1 MKTKFF
7 SMFAVAAMLLTTS
20 CSNDETNELIS
31 GEPVTTS
38 FKVQLPNSIGTRP
51 NKGAK
56 KAFADGKTATVLKYM
71 VFDENN
77 NRVTTIPTGE
87 QAIINKSA
95 DVQLSLFTG
104 KKYKIVFW
112 AANAEAPYTIDETG
126 KVTVNYEGMKTN
138 DESLDAF
145 CRCYEY
151 TAGAEVENPVK
162 LYRPFAQ
169 LNVGTKDMDKAVELG
184 FKKDNAKT
192 KVVVSGIAN
201 ALNLLTGE
209 VSGEAEVTCDL
220 NAIPTGETF
229 PKEGYEYLS
238 MDYLLVGKETKSVVD
253 VKWQITDGTTTVDRA
268 FTNVPLQGNYR
279 TNIYGNLLTA
289 TADMNVEIDP
299 AFSDADYNDL
309 IEDAL
314 IVANNAEL
322 ATKLATDGAVVKLA
336 PNTTYKL
343 PANVGDNIHIFGNEG
358 AKIEVPAAVAWN
370 DKTAT
375 FHNVKFVYG
384 QSDYVGIQHAT
395 TINYENCEIVGK
407 MFSYAAN
414 SEFVSCVFTQ
424 DEVNYNIWTYGSKII
439 KFTNC
444 TFNCKG
450 KAALLYNEGSE
461 TEQIGQTATFDH
473 CTFNASAP
481 VEGKAA
487 IEIDSSMKLGV
498 LYDVY
503 INNCVATGFGLGSV
517 SGNSLWNQ
525 KKGNWTNLWVDGV
538 QKLAR

>member
-1 MKTKFF
+1 MKTKLF
-7 SMFAVAAMLLTTS
+7 SMFAVVAMLLTTS

-38 FKVQLPNSIGTRP
+38 FKVQLPNTIGSRSQS
-51 NKGAK
+51 GAK

-71 VFDENN
+71 VFDENGV
-77 NRVTTIPTGE
+77 RVTAIPTGE
-87 QAIINKSA
+87 KAIINLTT
-95 DVQLSLFTG
+95 DVQLTLITG

-112 AANAEAPYTIDETG
+112 AANANAPYTLNETG
-126 KVTVNYEGMKTN
+126 KVTVNYEGMKAN

-145 CRCYEY
+145 CRCYEF
-151 TAGAEVENPVK
+151 TAGTEVENPVK

-192 KVVVSGIAN
+192 KVQVSGIAN

-220 NAIPTGETF
+220 AAIPSGETF
-229 PKEGYEYLS
+229 PKAGYDYLS
-238 MDYLLVGKETKSVVD
+238 MDYLLVGKEAKSVVD
-253 VKWQITDGTTTVDRA
+253 VKWTVTDGTFNSERT

-279 TNIYGNLLTA
+279 TNIFGNLLTSP
-289 TADMNVEIDP
+289 TDFNVEIDP
-299 AFSDADYNDL
+299 AFNEPDYD
-309 IEDAL
+309 
-314 IVANNAEL
+314 VPVP
-322 ATKLATDGAVVKLA
+322 ATEVKDQNQLSEAVKENGAVVKLA

-343 PANVGDNIHIFGNEG
+343 PATVGDNIHIFGNEG
-358 AKIEVPAAVAWN
+358 AKIEVPAAVTWSN
-370 DKTAT
+370 KTAT

-384 QSDYVGIQHAT
+384 QSDNVGIQHANT
-395 TINYENCEIVGK
+395 VNYENCEIEGK

-424 DEVNYNIWTYGSKII
+424 NAVDYNIWTYGSQNI

-450 KAALLYNEGSE
+450 KAALLYNEGAVVA
-461 TEQIGQTATFDH
+461 QTATFEN
-473 CTFNASAP
+473 CTFNASAS
-481 VEGKAA
+481 VAGKAA
-487 IEIDSSMKLGV
+487 IEIDSSLGV

-503 INNCVATGFGLGSV
+503 IKNCVETGFAPGSV

-525 KKGNWTNLWVDGV
+525 KKGNKTNLWVDGV
-538 QKLAR
+538 QELTRE

>member
-1 MKTKFF
+1 MKTKLF
-7 SMFAVAAMLLTTS
+7 SMFAVVAMLLTTS

-77 NRVTTIPTGE
+77 NRIATIPTGE
-87 QAIINKSA
+87 KAINLST
-95 DVQLSLFTG
+95 DVQLSLITG

-112 AANAEAPYTIDETG
+112 AANAKAPYTIDETG
-126 KVTVNYEGMKTN
+126 KVTVNYKGMKTN

-169 LNVGTKDMDKAVELG
+169 LNVGTKDMDKAVKAG
-184 FKKDNAKT
+184 FNKDAAKT
-192 KVVVSGIAN
+192 KVQVSGIAN
-201 ALNLLTGE
+201 TLNLLTGE
-209 VSGEAEVTCDL
+209 VDGEVDVTCDL

-238 MDYLLVGKETKSVVD
+238 MDYLLVGKETKTVVN
-253 VKWQITDGTTTVDRA
+253 VEWQITDGVTTVDRS

-279 TNIYGNLLTA
+279 TNIFGNLLTA
-289 TADMNVEIDP
+289 TTDMNVEIDP
-299 AFSDADYNDL
+299 AFSDV
-309 IEDAL
+309 
-314 IVANNAEL
+314 IVANNDEL
-322 ATKLATDGAVVKLA
+322 ATELATDGAVVKLA
-336 PNTTYKL
+336 PNTTYRL
-343 PANVGDNIHIFGNEG
+343 PSTVGDDIEIIGNEG
-358 AKIEVPAAVAWN
+358 AKIEVPAAVQWHG
-370 DKTAT
+370 KTAT

-384 QSDYVGIQHAT
+384 QDNYKGIQHAK
-395 TINYENCEIVGK
+395 TIKYENCEIAGQ
-407 MFSYAAN
+407 MFSYAEN
-414 SEFVSCVFTQ
+414 SEFVGCVFTQ
-424 DEVNYNIWTYGSKII
+424 DEVNYNIWTYGSKNI

-450 KAALLYNEGSE
+450 KAALLYSE
-461 TEQIGQTATFDH
+461 SATLAQTATFDN
-473 CTFNASAP
+473 CKFNASAKA
-481 VEGKAA
+481 EGKAA
-487 IEIDSSMKLGV
+487 IEIDSSLGTN
-498 LYDVY
+498 YDVY
-503 INNCVATGFGLGSV
+503 INNCVATGFDLGSV

-525 KKGNWTNLWVDGV
+525 KKGNKTNLWVDGV
-538 QKLAR
+538 QELTRE

>member
-77 NRVTTIPTGE
+77 NRVKEIPTGE
-87 QAIINKSA
+87 QAIINKST

-112 AANAEAPYTIDETG
+112 AANAAAPYSIDETG
-126 KVTVNYEGMKTN
+126 KVTVNYAGMKTN

-314 IVANNAEL
+314 IVANNDEL

-343 PANVGDNIHIFGNEG
+343 PATVGDNIHIFGNEG
-358 AKIEVPAAVAWN
+358 AKFEVPAAVAWSN
-370 DKTAT
+370 KTAT
-375 FHNVKFVYG
+375 FHNVKLVYR
-384 QSDYVGIQHAT
+384 QDNYVGIQHAK
-395 TINYENCEIVGK
+395 TIKYENCEIAGQ
-407 MFSYAAN
+407 MFSYAEN

-424 DEVNYNIWTYGSKII
+424 DEVNYNIWTYGSKNI

-450 KAALLYNEGSE
+450 KAALLYSE
-461 TEQIGQTATFDH
+461 SATLAQTATFDH

-481 VEGKAA
+481 AEDKAA
-487 IEIDSSMKLGV
+487 IEIDSSLGTN
-498 LYDVY
+498 YDVY
-503 INNCVATGFGLGSV
+503 IKNCVATGFDLGSV

-525 KKGNWTNLWVDGV
+525 KKGNLTNLWVDGV
-538 QKLAR
+538 QKLKRE

>member
-56 KAFADGKTATVLKYM
+56 KAFADGKTATKLKYM

-87 QAIINKSA
+87 QPINLST
-95 DVQLSLFTG
+95 DVQLSLITG

-112 AANAEAPYTIDETG
+112 AANAAAPYTIDETG

-169 LNVGTKDMDKAVELG
+169 LNVGTKDMDKAVKAG
-184 FKKDNAKT
+184 FKKADAKT
-192 KVVVSGIAN
+192 KVVVRGIAN
-201 ALNLLTGE
+201 TLNLITGQ
-209 VSGEAEVTCDL
+209 VSGEAEVTCNL

-253 VKWQITDGTTTVDRA
+253 VKWTVTDGTFNSERT

-279 TNIYGNLLTA
+279 TNIFGNLLTSP
-289 TADMNVEIDP
+289 TDFNVEIDP
-299 AFSDADYNDL
+299 AFNEPDYD
-309 IEDAL
+309 
-314 IVANNAEL
+314 VPVP
-322 ATKLATDGAVVKLA
+322 ATEVKDQNQLSEAVKENGAMVKLA

-343 PANVGDNIHIFGNEG
+343 PATVGDNIHIFGNEG
-358 AKIEVPAAVAWN
+358 AKIEVPAAVQWHG
-370 DKTAT
+370 KTAT
-375 FHNVKFVYG
+375 FHNVKLVYG
-384 QSDYVGIQHAT
+384 QSDNVGIQHANT
-395 TINYENCEIVGK
+395 VNYENCEIEGK

-424 DEVNYNIWTYGSKII
+424 NAVDYNIWTYGSQNI

-450 KAALLYNEGSE
+450 KAALLYNEGAVVA
-461 TEQIGQTATFDH
+461 QTATFEN
-473 CTFNASAP
+473 CTFNASAS
-481 VEGKAA
+481 VAGKAA
-487 IEIDSSMKLGV
+487 IEIDSSLGV

-503 INNCVATGFGLGSV
+503 IKNCVETGFAPGSV

-525 KKGNWTNLWVDGV
+525 KKGNKTNLWVDGV
-538 QKLAR
+538 QELTRE

>member
-56 KAFADGKTATVLKYM
+56 KAFADGMTATKLKYM
-71 VFDENN
+71 VFDENGV
-77 NRVTTIPTGE
+77 RVTAIPTGE
-87 QAIINKSA
+87 TAINLTT
-95 DVQLSLFTG
+95 DVQLTLITG

-112 AANAEAPYTIDETG
+112 AANANAPYTLDETG
-126 KVTVNYEGMKTN
+126 KVTVNYEGMKAN

-151 TAGAEVENPVK
+151 TAGTEVENPVK

-169 LNVGTKDMDKAVELG
+169 LNVGTADMAKAEQNG
-184 FKKDNAKT
+184 FAKAAAQT
-192 KVVVSGIAN
+192 KVQVRGIAN
-201 ALNLLTGE
+201 ELNVLTGA
-209 VSGEAEVTCDL
+209 VSGTADVTCDL
-220 NAIPTGETF
+220 AAIPSGESF
-229 PKEGYEYLS
+229 PKAGYDYLS
-238 MDYLLVGKETKSVVD
+238 MDYLLVGKENKTVVD
-253 VKWQITDGTTTVDRA
+253 VKWTVTDGTFNSERT

-279 TNIYGNLLTA
+279 TNIFGNLLTSP
-289 TADMNVEIDP
+289 TDFNVEIDP
-299 AFSDADYNDL
+299 AFNEPDYD
-309 IEDAL
+309 
-314 IVANNAEL
+314 VPVP
-322 ATKLATDGAVVKLA
+322 ATEVKDQNQLSEAVKENGAVVKLA

-343 PANVGDNIHIFGNEG
+343 PANVGDNIHIIGNEG
-358 AKIEVPAAVAWN
+358 AKIEVPAAVAWH

-424 DEVNYNIWTYGSKII
+424 DAVDYNIWTYGSKII

>member
-1 MKTKFF
+1 MKTKLF

-77 NRVTTIPTGE
+77 KRVTTIPTGE
-87 QAIINKSA
+87 QAINLSTN
-95 DVQLSLFTG
+95 VQLSLITG

-112 AANAEAPYTIDETG
+112 AANAAAPYTIDETG

-169 LNVGTKDMDKAVELG
+169 LNVGTKDMDKAVKAG
-184 FKKDNAKT
+184 FKKADAKT
-192 KVVVSGIAN
+192 KVQVSGIAN
-201 ALNLLTGE
+201 TLNLITGQ

-253 VKWQITDGTTTVDRA
+253 VKWTVTDGTFNSERT

-279 TNIYGNLLTA
+279 TNIFGNLLTSP
-289 TADMNVEIDP
+289 TDFNVEIDP
-299 AFSDADYNDL
+299 AFNEPDYD
-309 IEDAL
+309 
-314 IVANNAEL
+314 VPVP
-322 ATKLATDGAVVKLA
+322 ATEVKDQNQLSEAVKENGAVVKLA

-358 AKIEVPAAVAWN
+358 AKIEVPTAVAWHG
-370 DKTAT
+370 KTAT
-375 FHNVKFVYG
+375 FHNVKLVYG
-384 QSDYVGIQHAT
+384 QENYVGIQHAN
-395 TINYENCEIVGK
+395 TIKYENCEIAGQ
-407 MFSYAAN
+407 MFSYAEN

-424 DEVNYNIWTYGSKII
+424 DEVNYNIWTYGSKNI

-450 KAALLYNEGSE
+450 KAALLYSE
-461 TEQIGQTATFDH
+461 SATLAQTATFDN
-473 CTFNASAP
+473 CKFNASAP
-481 VEGKAA
+481 ATGKAA
-487 IEIDSSMKLGV
+487 IEIDSSLGTN
-498 LYDVY
+498 YDVY
-503 INNCVATGFGLGSV
+503 IKNCVATGFDLGSV

-525 KKGNWTNLWVDGV
+525 KKGNLTNLWVDGV
-538 QKLAR
+538 QKLTRE

>member
-7 SMFAVAAMLLTTS
+7 SMLAVAAMLLTTS

-51 NKGAK
+51 NKGAR
-56 KAFADGKTATVLKYM
+56 KAFADGMTATVLKYM

-77 NRVTTIPTGE
+77 NRVTTIPTG
-87 QAIINKSA
+87 QQTINKST
-95 DVQLSLFTG
+95 DVQLTLITG

-112 AANAEAPYTIDETG
+112 AANAAAPYTIDETG

-184 FKKDNAKT
+184 FKKADAKT

-253 VKWQITDGTTTVDRA
+253 VKWTVTDGTFNSERT

-279 TNIYGNLLTA
+279 TNIFGNLLTSP
-289 TADMNVEIDP
+289 TDFNVEIDP
-299 AFSDADYNDL
+299 AFNEPDYD
-309 IEDAL
+309 
-314 IVANNAEL
+314 VPVP
-322 ATKLATDGAVVKLA
+322 ATEVKDQNQLSEAVKENGAVVKLA

-358 AKIEVPAAVAWN
+358 AKIEVPAAVAWSN
-370 DKTAT
+370 KTAT

-384 QSDYVGIQHAT
+384 QEKYVGIQHAK
-395 TINYENCEIVGK
+395 TIKYENCEIAGL
-407 MFSYAAN
+407 MFSYAEN

-424 DEVNYNIWTYGSKII
+424 DAVEYNIWTYGSKKI

-450 KAALLYNEGSE
+450 KAALLYSE
-461 TEQIGQTATFDH
+461 SATLAQTATFDN
-473 CTFNASAP
+473 CKFNASAKA
-481 VEGKAA
+481 EGKAA
-487 IEIDSSMKLGV
+487 IEIDSSLGTT
-498 LYDVY
+498 YDVY
-503 INNCVATGFGLGSV
+503 IKKCVETGFDLGKV

-525 KKGNWTNLWVDGV
+525 KFGNKTNLWVDGV
-538 QKLAR
+538 QKLTRE

>member
-56 KAFADGKTATVLKYM
+56 KAFADGKTATKLKYM

-87 QAIINKSA
+87 TAINLTT
-95 DVQLSLFTG
+95 DVQLTLITG

-112 AANAEAPYTIDETG
+112 AANANAPYTLDETG
-126 KVTVNYEGMKTN
+126 KVTVNYEGMKAN

-169 LNVGTKDMDKAVELG
+169 LNVGTKDMGKAVELG
-184 FKKDNAKT
+184 FKKADAKT
-192 KVVVSGIAN
+192 KVQVSGIAN
-201 ALNLLTGE
+201 TLNLITGQ

-253 VKWQITDGTTTVDRA
+253 VKWTVTDGTFNSERT

-279 TNIYGNLLTA
+279 TNIFGNLLTSP
-289 TADMNVEIDP
+289 TDFNVEIDP
-299 AFSDADYNDL
+299 AFNEPDYD
-309 IEDAL
+309 
-314 IVANNAEL
+314 VP
-322 ATKLATDGAVVKLA
+322 ATEVKDQNQLSEAVKENGAVVKLA

-343 PANVGDNIHIFGNEG
+343 PATVGDNIHIFGNEG
-358 AKIEVPAAVAWN
+358 AKIEVPAAVQWHG
-370 DKTAT
+370 KTAT
-375 FHNVKFVYG
+375 FHNVKLVYG
-384 QSDYVGIQHAT
+384 QSDYVGIQHAN
-395 TINYENCEIVGK
+395 TIKYENCEIAGQ
-407 MFSYAAN
+407 MFSYAEN

-424 DEVNYNIWTYGSKII
+424 DEVNYNIWTYGSKNI

-450 KAALLYNEGSE
+450 KAALLYNEGSA
-461 TEQIGQTATFDH
+461 IGQTATFNN

-481 VEGKAA
+481 AKDKAA
-487 IEIDSSMKLGV
+487 IEIDSRFTS
-498 LYDVY
+498 YDVN
-503 INNCVATGFGLGSV
+503 INNCVETGFAPGSV

-525 KKGNWTNLWVDGV
+525 KYGNKTNLWVDGV
-538 QKLAR
+538 QELTRE

>member
-1 MKTKFF
+1 MKTKLF

-87 QAIINKSA
+87 QPINLST
-95 DVQLSLFTG
+95 DVQLSLITG

-112 AANAEAPYTIDETG
+112 AANAAAPYTIDETG

-169 LNVGTKDMDKAVELG
+169 LNVGTKDMDKAVKAG
-184 FKKDNAKT
+184 FKKADAKT
-192 KVVVSGIAN
+192 KVQVSGIAN
-201 ALNLLTGE
+201 TLNLITGQ

-253 VKWQITDGTTTVDRA
+253 VKWTVTDGTFNSERT

-279 TNIYGNLLTA
+279 TNIFGNLLTSP
-289 TADMNVEIDP
+289 TDFNVEIDP
-299 AFSDADYNDL
+299 AFNEPDYD
-309 IEDAL
+309 
-314 IVANNAEL
+314 VPVP
-322 ATKLATDGAVVKLA
+322 ATEVKDQNQLSEAVKENGAVVKLA

-343 PANVGDNIHIFGNEG
+343 PATVGNNIHIFGNEG
-358 AKIEVPAAVAWN
+358 AKIEVPDAVAWHG
-370 DKTAT
+370 KTAT

-384 QSDYVGIQHAT
+384 QDIYKGIQHAK
-395 TINYENCEIVGK
+395 TIKYENCEIAGQ
-407 MFSYAAN
+407 MFSYAEN

-424 DEVNYNIWTYGSKII
+424 DEVNYNIWTYGSKNI

-450 KAALLYNEGSE
+450 KAALLYSE
-461 TEQIGQTATFDH
+461 SATLAQTATFDN

-481 VEGKAA
+481 AKDKAA
-487 IEIDSSMKLGV
+487 IEIDSSLGTN
-498 LYDVY
+498 YDVY
-503 INNCVATGFGLGSV
+503 INNCVATGFDLGNV

-525 KKGNWTNLWVDGV
+525 KKGNLTNLWVDGV
-538 QKLAR
+538 QKLTRE

>member
-1 MKTKFF
+1 MKTKLF
-7 SMFAVAAMLLTTS
+7 SMFAVVAMLLTTS

-56 KAFADGKTATVLKYM
+56 KAFADGKTATMLKYM
-71 VFDENN
+71 VFDENGV
-77 NRVTTIPTGE
+77 RVTAIPTGE
-87 QAIINKSA
+87 KAIINLTT
-95 DVQLSLFTG
+95 DVQLTLITG

-112 AANAEAPYTIDETG
+112 AANANAPYTLNETG
-126 KVTVNYEGMKTN
+126 KVTVNYEGMKAN

-145 CRCYEY
+145 CRCYEF
-151 TAGAEVENPVK
+151 TAGTEVENPVK

-192 KVVVSGIAN
+192 KVQVSGIAN

-220 NAIPTGETF
+220 AAIPSGETF
-229 PKEGYEYLS
+229 PKAGYDYLS
-238 MDYLLVGKETKSVVD
+238 MDYLLVGKEAKSVVD
-253 VKWQITDGTTTVDRA
+253 VKWTVTDGTFNSERT

-279 TNIYGNLLTA
+279 TNIFGNLLTSP
-289 TADMNVEIDP
+289 TDFNVEIDP
-299 AFSDADYNDL
+299 AFNEPDYD
-309 IEDAL
+309 
-314 IVANNAEL
+314 VPVP
-322 ATKLATDGAVVKLA
+322 ATEVKDQNQLSEAVKENGAVVKLA

-384 QSDYVGIQHAT
+384 QSDYVGIQHAN
-395 TINYENCEIVGK
+395 TIKYENCEIVGK

-424 DEVNYNIWTYGSKII
+424 DAVDYNIWTYGSKII

>member
-1 MKTKFF
+1 MKTKLF
-7 SMFAVAAMLLTTS
+7 SMFAVVAMLLTTS
-20 CSNDETNELIS
+20 CSNDETNELVS

-87 QAIINKSA
+87 KAINLST
-95 DVQLSLFTG
+95 DVQLSLFAG

-112 AANAEAPYTIDETG
+112 AANAAAPYTIDETG

-184 FKKDNAKT
+184 FKKDDAKT
-192 KVVVSGIAN
+192 KVQVSGIAN
-201 ALNLLTGE
+201 TLNLLTGE
-209 VSGEAEVTCDL
+209 VSGETDVTCDL

-229 PKEGYEYLS
+229 PKEGYDYLS
-238 MDYLLVGKETKSVVD
+238 MDYLLVGKETKTVVD
-253 VKWQITDGTTTVDRA
+253 VKWQITDGVTTVDRT
-268 FTNVPLQGNYR
+268 FTNVPLRGNYR
-279 TNIYGNLLTA
+279 TNIYGNLITA
-289 TADMNVEIDP
+289 TTDMNVEIDP
-299 AFSDADYNDL
+299 AFTDADYRDP
-309 IEDAL
+309 IEDEL
-314 IVANNAEL
+314 IVANNDEL

-343 PANVGDNIHIFGNEG
+343 PATVGDNIDIIGNKG
-358 AKIEVPAAVAWN
+358 AKIEVPAAVAWHN
-370 DKTAT
+370 KTAT
-375 FHNVKFVYG
+375 FHNVELVYG
-384 QSDYVGIQHAT
+384 QNDYVGIQHAK
-395 TINYENCEIVGK
+395 TIKYENCEIVGK
-407 MFSYAAN
+407 MFCYAEN
-414 SEFVSCVFTQ
+414 SEFVSCTFTQ
-424 DEVNYNIWTYGSKII
+424 TAVDYNIWTYGSKIV

-444 TFNCKG
+444 IFNCKG
-450 KAALLYNEGSE
+450 KCTLLYNEGSN
-461 TEQIGQTATFDH
+461 IGQTATFDH
-473 CTFNASAP
+473 CTFNASQKA
-481 VEGKAA
+481 EGKAA
-487 IEIDSSMKLGV
+487 IEIDSSKGTT
-498 LYDVY
+498 YDVY
-503 INNCVATGFGLGSV
+503 IKKCVETGFDLGKV

-525 KKGNWTNLWVDGV
+525 KMGNKTNLWVDGV
-538 QKLAR
+538 QKLTRE

>member
-56 KAFADGKTATVLKYM
+56 KAFADGKTATKLKYM

-87 QAIINKSA
+87 KAITLST
-95 DVQLSLFTG
+95 DVQLSLITG

-112 AANAEAPYTIDETG
+112 AANAAAPYTIDETG
-126 KVTVNYEGMKTN
+126 KVTVNYKGMKTN

-184 FKKDNAKT
+184 FNKDNAKT

-229 PKEGYEYLS
+229 PKEGYDYLS
-238 MDYLLVGKETKSVVD
+238 MDYLLVGKETKTVVD
-253 VKWQITDGTTTVDRA
+253 VKWTVTDGTFNSERT

-279 TNIYGNLLTA
+279 TNIFGNLLTSP
-289 TADMNVEIDP
+289 TDFNVEIDP
-299 AFSDADYNDL
+299 AFNEPDYD
-309 IEDAL
+309 
-314 IVANNAEL
+314 VP
-322 ATKLATDGAVVKLA
+322 ATEVKDQNQLSEAVKENGAVVKLA

-358 AKIEVPAAVAWN
+358 AKIEVPAAVQWHG
-370 DKTAT
+370 KTAT
-375 FHNVKFVYG
+375 FHNVKLVYG
-384 QSDYVGIQHAT
+384 QSDNVGIQHANT
-395 TINYENCEIVGK
+395 VNYENCEIEGK

-424 DEVNYNIWTYGSKII
+424 NAVDYNIWTYGSKNI

-450 KAALLYNEGSE
+450 KAALLYNEGAVVA
-461 TEQIGQTATFDH
+461 QTATFEN
-473 CTFNASAP
+473 CTFNASAS
-481 VEGKAA
+481 VAGKAA
-487 IEIDSSMKLGV
+487 IEIDSSLGV

-503 INNCVATGFGLGSV
+503 IKNCVETGFAPGSV

-525 KKGNWTNLWVDGV
+525 KKGNKTNLWVDGV
-538 QKLAR
+538 QELTRE

>member
-1 MKTKFF
+1 MKTKLF

-77 NRVTTIPTGE
+77 NLVIPAAEKTINLST
-87 QAIINKSA
+87 
-95 DVQLSLFTG
+95 DVQLSLITG

-112 AANAEAPYTIDETG
+112 AANAAAPYSIDETG
-126 KVTVNYEGMKTN
+126 KVTVNYAGMKTN

-169 LNVGTKDMDKAVELG
+169 LNVGTKDMDKAVKAG
-184 FKKDNAKT
+184 FKKADAKT
-192 KVVVSGIAN
+192 KVQVSGIAN
-201 ALNLLTGE
+201 TLNLLTGE

-238 MDYLLVGKETKSVVD
+238 MDYLLVGKETKTVVD
-253 VKWQITDGTTTVDRA
+253 VNWQITDGATTVDRT

-279 TNIYGNLLTA
+279 TNIYGNLLTS
-289 TADMNVEIDP
+289 TTDMNVEIDP
-299 AFSDADYNDL
+299 AFS
-309 IEDAL
+309 EV
-314 IVANNAEL
+314 IVANNDEL

-336 PNTTYKL
+336 PNTTYSL
-343 PANVGDNIHIFGNEG
+343 PATVGDEIEIIGNEG
-358 AKIEVPAAVAWN
+358 AKIEVPAAVAWHGT
-370 DKTAT
+370 TAT

-384 QSDYVGIQHAT
+384 QSNYVGIQHAN
-395 TINYENCEIVGK
+395 TIKYENCEIAGL
-407 MFSYAAN
+407 MFSYAEN

-424 DEVNYNIWTYGSKII
+424 DAVQYNIWTYGSKKI

-450 KAALLYNEGSE
+450 KAALLYSE
-461 TEQIGQTATFDH
+461 SATLAQTATFDN
-473 CTFNASAP
+473 CKFNASAP
-481 VEGKAA
+481 AKDKAA
-487 IEIDSSMKLGV
+487 IEIDSSLGTN
-498 LYDVY
+498 YDVY
-503 INNCVATGFGLGSV
+503 INNCVATGFAPGSV

-525 KKGNWTNLWVDGV
+525 KFGNKTNLWVDGV
-538 QKLAR
+538 QKLFKN

>member
-87 QAIINKSA
+87 KRINLSTN
-95 DVQLSLFTG
+95 VQLSLITG

-112 AANAEAPYTIDETG
+112 AANANAPYTLNETG
-126 KVTVNYEGMKTN
+126 KVTVNYEGMKAN

-169 LNVGTKDMDKAVELG
+169 LNVGTKDMDKAVKAG
-184 FKKDNAKT
+184 FKKADAKT
-192 KVVVSGIAN
+192 KVQVSGIAN

-209 VSGEAEVTCDL
+209 VSGEAEVTCNL

-238 MDYLLVGKETKSVVD
+238 MDYLLVGKETKTVVD
-253 VKWQITDGTTTVDRA
+253 VKWQITDGVTTVDRT
-268 FTNVPLQGNYR
+268 FTNVPLRGNYR

-289 TADMNVEIDP
+289 TTDMNVEIDP
-299 AFSDADYNDL
+299 AFSDADYRDP
-309 IEDAL
+309 IEDEL
-314 IVANNAEL
+314 IVANNDEL

-336 PNTTYKL
+336 PNTTYRL
-343 PANVGDNIHIFGNEG
+343 PSTVGDNIDIIGNKG
-358 AKIEVPAAVAWN
+358 AKIEVPAAVQWHG
-370 DKTAT
+370 KTAT
-375 FHNVKFVYG
+375 FHNVKLVYG
-384 QSDYVGIQHAT
+384 QSDNVGIQHANT
-395 TINYENCEIVGK
+395 VNYENCEIEGK

-424 DEVNYNIWTYGSKII
+424 NAVDYNIWTYGSQNI

-450 KAALLYNEGSE
+450 KAALLYNEGAVVA
-461 TEQIGQTATFDH
+461 QTATFEN
-473 CTFNASAP
+473 CTFNASAS
-481 VEGKAA
+481 VAGKAA
-487 IEIDSSMKLGV
+487 IEIDSSLGV

-503 INNCVATGFGLGSV
+503 IKNCVATGFDLGDV

-525 KKGNWTNLWVDGV
+525 KKGNLTNLWVDGV
-538 QKLAR
+538 QKLKR

>member
-1 MKTKFF
+1 MKTKLF
-7 SMFAVAAMLLTTS
+7 SMFAVVAMLLTTS

-56 KAFADGKTATVLKYM
+56 KAFADGMTATVLKYM

-77 NRVTTIPTGE
+77 NRIATIPTGE
-87 QAIINKSA
+87 KAINLST
-95 DVQLSLFTG
+95 DVQLSLITG

-112 AANAEAPYTIDETG
+112 AANANAPYTLDETG
-126 KVTVNYEGMKTN
+126 KVTVNYEGMKAN

-169 LNVGTKDMDKAVELG
+169 LNVGTKDMDKAVKAG
-184 FKKDNAKT
+184 FNKDAAKT
-192 KVVVSGIAN
+192 KVQVSGIAN
-201 ALNLLTGE
+201 TLNLLTGE
-209 VSGEAEVTCDL
+209 VDGEVDVTCDL

-238 MDYLLVGKETKSVVD
+238 MDYLLVGKENKTVVD
-253 VKWQITDGTTTVDRA
+253 VKWTVTDGTFNSERT

-279 TNIYGNLLTA
+279 TNIFGNLLTSP
-289 TADMNVEIDP
+289 TDFNVEIDP
-299 AFSDADYNDL
+299 AFNEPDYD
-309 IEDAL
+309 
-314 IVANNAEL
+314 VPVP
-322 ATKLATDGAVVKLA
+322 ATEVKDQNQLSEAVKENGAVVKLA
-336 PNTTYKL
+336 PNTTYRL
-343 PANVGDNIHIFGNEG
+343 PATVGDNIHIFGNEG
-358 AKIEVPAAVAWN
+358 AKIEVPAAVQWHG
-370 DKTAT
+370 KTAT
-375 FHNVKFVYG
+375 FHNVKLVYG
-384 QSDYVGIQHAT
+384 QGNYVGIQHAK
-395 TINYENCEIVGK
+395 TIKYENCEIAGL
-407 MFSYAAN
+407 MFSYAEN

-424 DEVNYNIWTYGSKII
+424 DEVNYNIWTYGSKNI

-450 KAALLYNEGSE
+450 KAALLYSE
-461 TEQIGQTATFDH
+461 SATLAQTATFDN
-473 CTFNASAP
+473 CKFNASAP
-481 VEGKAA
+481 ATGKAA
-487 IEIDSSMKLGV
+487 IEIDSSLGTN
-498 LYDVY
+498 YDVY
-503 INNCVATGFGLGSV
+503 INNCVATGFDLGSV

-525 KKGNWTNLWVDGV
+525 KKGNLTNLWVDGV
-538 QKLAR
+538 QKLTRE

>member
-1 MKTKFF
+1 MKTKLF

-71 VFDENN
+71 VFDENGV
-77 NRVTTIPTGE
+77 RVTAIPTGE
-87 QAIINKSA
+87 KKINLTT
-95 DVQLSLFTG
+95 DVQLTLITG

-112 AANAEAPYTIDETG
+112 AANANAPYTLDETG
-126 KVTVNYEGMKTN
+126 KVTVNYQGMKAN

-151 TAGAEVENPVK
+151 TAGTEVENPVK

-169 LNVGTKDMDKAVELG
+169 LNVGTADMAKAVQNG
-184 FKKDNAKT
+184 FAKAAAQT
-192 KVVVSGIAN
+192 KVQVSGIAN
-201 ALNLLTGE
+201 ELNVLTGA
-209 VSGEAEVTCDL
+209 VSGNVDVTCDL
-220 NAIPTGETF
+220 AAIPSGETF
-229 PKEGYEYLS
+229 PKAGYDYLS
-238 MDYLLVGKETKSVVD
+238 MDYLLVGKENKTVVD
-253 VKWQITDGTTTVDRA
+253 VKWTVTDGTFNSERT

-279 TNIYGNLLTA
+279 TNIFGNLLTSP
-289 TADMNVEIDP
+289 TDFNVEIDP
-299 AFSDADYNDL
+299 AFNEPDYD
-309 IEDAL
+309 
-314 IVANNAEL
+314 VPVP
-322 ATKLATDGAVVKLA
+322 ATEVKDQNQLSEAVKENGAVVKLA

-343 PANVGDNIHIFGNEG
+343 PATVGDNIHIFGNEG
-358 AKIEVPAAVAWN
+358 AKIEVPAAVQWHG
-370 DKTAT
+370 KTAT
-375 FHNVKFVYG
+375 FHNVKLVYG
-384 QSDYVGIQHAT
+384 QSDNVGIQHANT
-395 TINYENCEIVGK
+395 VNYENCEIEGK

-424 DEVNYNIWTYGSKII
+424 NAVDYNIWTYGSQNI

-450 KAALLYNEGSE
+450 KAALLYNEGAVVA
-461 TEQIGQTATFDH
+461 QTATFEN
-473 CTFNASAP
+473 CTFNASAS
-481 VEGKAA
+481 VAGKAA
-487 IEIDSSMKLGV
+487 IEIDSSLGV

-503 INNCVATGFGLGSV
+503 IKNCVETGFAPGSV

-525 KKGNWTNLWVDGV
+525 KKGNKTNLWVDGV
-538 QKLAR
+538 QELTRE

>member
-56 KAFADGKTATVLKYM
+56 KAFADGKTATKLKYM

-77 NRVTTIPTGE
+77 NLVIPAAEKTINLST
-87 QAIINKSA
+87 
-95 DVQLSLFTG
+95 DVQLSLITG

-112 AANAEAPYTIDETG
+112 AANAAAPYTIDETG
-126 KVTVNYEGMKTN
+126 KVTVNYADMKTN

-169 LNVGTKDMDKAVELG
+169 LNVGTKDMDKAVKAG
-184 FKKDNAKT
+184 FNKDAAKT
-192 KVVVSGIAN
+192 KVQVSGIAN
-201 ALNLLTGE
+201 TLNLLTGE
-209 VSGEAEVTCDL
+209 VDGEVDVTCDL

-238 MDYLLVGKETKSVVD
+238 MDYLLVGKETKTVVN
-253 VKWQITDGTTTVDRA
+253 VEWQITDGVTTVDRS

-279 TNIYGNLLTA
+279 TNIFGNLLTA
-289 TADMNVEIDP
+289 TTDMNVEIDP
-299 AFSDADYNDL
+299 AFSDV
-309 IEDAL
+309 
-314 IVANNAEL
+314 IVANNDEL
-322 ATKLATDGAVVKLA
+322 ATELATDGAVVKLA
-336 PNTTYKL
+336 PNTTYRL
-343 PANVGDNIHIFGNEG
+343 PSTVGDDIEIIGNEG
-358 AKIEVPAAVAWN
+358 AKIEVPDAVAWHG
-370 DKTAT
+370 KTAT

-384 QSDYVGIQHAT
+384 QDNYKGIQHAN
-395 TINYENCEIVGK
+395 TIKYENCEIAGQ
-407 MFSYAAN
+407 MFSYAEN
-414 SEFVSCVFTQ
+414 SEFVGCVFTQ
-424 DEVNYNIWTYGSKII
+424 NEVNYNIWTYGSKNI

-450 KAALLYNEGSE
+450 KAALLYSE
-461 TEQIGQTATFDH
+461 SKDLVQTVTFDN
-473 CTFNASAP
+473 CKFNASAP
-481 VEGKAA
+481 AKDKAA
-487 IEIDSSMKLGV
+487 IEIDSSLGTN
-498 LYDVY
+498 YDVY
-503 INNCVATGFGLGSV
+503 INNCVATGFAPGDV

-525 KKGNWTNLWVDGV
+525 KKGNLTNLWVDGV
-538 QKLAR
+538 QKLKR

>member
-1 MKTKFF
+1 MKTKLF

-56 KAFADGKTATVLKYM
+56 KAFADGMTATKLKYM
-71 VFDENN
+71 VFDENGV
-77 NRVTTIPTGE
+77 RVTAIPTGE
-87 QAIINKSA
+87 KEINLST
-95 DVQLSLFTG
+95 DVQLSLITG

-112 AANAEAPYTIDETG
+112 AANAAAPYTIDETG
-126 KVTVNYEGMKTN
+126 KVKVNYKGMKTN

-145 CRCYEY
+145 CRCYEF

-169 LNVGTKDMDKAVELG
+169 LNVGTKDMDKAVKAG
-184 FKKDNAKT
+184 FNKADAKT
-192 KVVVSGIAN
+192 KVQVSGIAST
-201 ALNLLTGE
+201 LNLLTGE
-209 VSGEAEVTCDL
+209 VGDAVDVTCDL

-238 MDYLLVGKETKSVVD
+238 MDYLLVGKETKTVVD
-253 VKWQITDGTTTVDRA
+253 VNWQITDGATTVDRT

-279 TNIYGNLLTA
+279 TNIYGNLLTS
-289 TADMNVEIDP
+289 TTDMNVEIDP
-299 AFSDADYNDL
+299 AFS
-309 IEDAL
+309 EV
-314 IVANNAEL
+314 IVANNDEL

-336 PNTTYKL
+336 PNTTYSL
-343 PANVGDNIHIFGNEG
+343 PATVGDEIEIIGNEG
-358 AKIEVPAAVAWN
+358 AKIEVPAAVQWHGV
-370 DKTAT
+370 TAT

-384 QSDYVGIQHAT
+384 QENYVGIQHAK
-395 TINYENCEIVGK
+395 TIKYENCEIAGQ
-407 MFSYAAN
+407 MFSYAEN
-414 SEFVSCVFTQ
+414 SEFVGCVFTQ
-424 DEVNYNIWTYGSKII
+424 NEVNYNIWTYGSKNI

-450 KAALLYNEGSE
+450 KAALLYSE
-461 TEQIGQTATFDH
+461 SEDLVQTATFDN
-473 CTFNASAP
+473 CKFNASAKA
-481 VEGKAA
+481 EGKAA
-487 IEIDSSMKLGV
+487 IEIDSHKTS
-498 LYDVY
+498 YDVY
-503 INNCVATGFGLGSV
+503 IKKCVETGFDLGKV

-525 KKGNWTNLWVDGV
+525 KLGNKTNLWVDGV
-538 QKLAR
+538 QKLTRE

>member
-7 SMFAVAAMLLTTS
+7 SMFAVVAMLLTTS

-77 NRVTTIPTGE
+77 NRIATIPTGE
-87 QAIINKSA
+87 KAINLST
-95 DVQLSLFTG
+95 DVQLSLITG

-184 FKKDNAKT
+184 FKKADAKT

-209 VSGEAEVTCDL
+209 VSGEAEVTCNL

-238 MDYLLVGKETKSVVD
+238 MDYLLVGKETKTVVD
-253 VKWQITDGTTTVDRA
+253 VNWTVTDGTFNSERT

-279 TNIYGNLLTA
+279 TNIFGNLLTSP
-289 TADMNVEIDP
+289 TDFNVEIDP
-299 AFSDADYNDL
+299 AFNEPDYD
-309 IEDAL
+309 
-314 IVANNAEL
+314 VPVP
-322 ATKLATDGAVVKLA
+322 ATEVKDQNQLSEAVKENGAVVKLA

-343 PANVGDNIHIFGNEG
+343 PATVGDNIHIFGNEG
-358 AKIEVPAAVAWN
+358 AKIEVPAAVAWPG
-370 DKTAT
+370 KTAT
-375 FHNVKFVYG
+375 FHNVKLVYE
-384 QSDYVGIQHAT
+384 QKNYVGIQHAK
-395 TINYENCEIVGK
+395 TIKYENCEIAGL
-407 MFSYAAN
+407 MFSYAEN
-414 SEFVSCVFTQ
+414 SEFLSCVFTQ
-424 DEVNYNIWTYGSKII
+424 YEVNYNIWTYGSKNI

-450 KAALLYNEGSE
+450 KAALLYSE
-461 TEQIGQTATFDH
+461 SATLAQTATFDN
-473 CTFNASAP
+473 CKFNASAP
-481 VEGKAA
+481 AKDKAA
-487 IEIDSSMKLGV
+487 IEIDSSLGTN
-498 LYDVY
+498 YDVY
-503 INNCVATGFGLGSV
+503 IKNCVATGFGLGDV
-517 SGNSLWNQ
+517 SRNSLWNQ
-525 KKGNWTNLWVDGV
+525 KKGNKTNLWVDGV
-538 QKLAR
+538 QKLTRE

>member
-7 SMFAVAAMLLTTS
+7 SMFAVVAMLLTTS

-56 KAFADGKTATVLKYM
+56 KAFADGKTATKLKYM

-77 NRVTTIPTGE
+77 NLVIPAAE
-87 QAIINKSA
+87 KPINLST
-95 DVQLSLFTG
+95 DVQLSLITG

-112 AANAEAPYTIDETG
+112 AANAAAPYTIDETG
-126 KVTVNYEGMKTN
+126 KVTVNYAGMKTN

-169 LNVGTKDMDKAVELG
+169 LNVGTKDMDKAVKAG
-184 FKKDNAKT
+184 FNKADAKT
-192 KVVVSGIAN
+192 KVVVSGIAST
-201 ALNLLTGE
+201 LNLLTGE
-209 VSGEAEVTCDL
+209 VGDAVDVTCDL

-253 VKWQITDGTTTVDRA
+253 VKWTVTDGTFNSERT

-279 TNIYGNLLTA
+279 TNIFGNLLTSP
-289 TADMNVEIDP
+289 TDFNVEIDP
-299 AFSDADYNDL
+299 AFNEPDYD
-309 IEDAL
+309 
-314 IVANNAEL
+314 VPVP
-322 ATKLATDGAVVKLA
+322 ATEVKDQNQLSEAVKENGAVVKLA

-343 PANVGDNIHIFGNEG
+343 PATVGDNIHIFGNEG
-358 AKIEVPAAVAWN
+358 AKFEVPAAVAWAN
-370 DKTAT
+370 KTAT

-384 QSDYVGIQHAT
+384 QENYVGIQHAK
-395 TINYENCEIVGK
+395 TIKYENCEIAGQ
-407 MFSYAAN
+407 MFSYAEN

-424 DEVNYNIWTYGSKII
+424 DEVNYNIWTYGSQNI

-450 KAALLYNEGSE
+450 KAALLYSE
-461 TEQIGQTATFDH
+461 SKDLVQTVTFDN
-473 CTFNASAP
+473 CKFNASAQAA
-481 VEGKAA
+481 GKAA
-487 IEIDSSMKLGV
+487 IEIDSRFTS
-498 LYDVY
+498 YDVN
-503 INNCVATGFGLGSV
+503 INNCVETGFAPGSV
-517 SGNSLWNQ
+517 SANSLWNQ
-525 KKGNWTNLWVDGV
+525 KDGNKTNLWVDGV
-538 QKLAR
+538 QKLKRE

>member
-1 MKTKFF
+1 MKTKLF

-56 KAFADGKTATVLKYM
+56 KAFADGKTATKLKYM

-77 NRVTTIPTGE
+77 NRIATIPTGE
-87 QAIINKSA
+87 KAINLST
-95 DVQLSLFTG
+95 DVQLSLITG

-112 AANAEAPYTIDETG
+112 AANAAAPYTIDETG

-169 LNVGTKDMDKAVELG
+169 LNVGTKDMDKAVKAG
-184 FKKDNAKT
+184 FKKADAKT
-192 KVVVSGIAN
+192 KVQVSGIAN
-201 ALNLLTGE
+201 TLNLITGQ

-253 VKWQITDGTTTVDRA
+253 VKWQITDGVTTVDRA

-289 TADMNVEIDP
+289 TTDMKVEIDP
-299 AFSDADYNDL
+299 AFSDVDYD
-309 IEDAL
+309 EL
-314 IVANNAEL
+314 IVDDNDEL
-322 ATKLATDGAVVKLA
+322 ATELATDGAVVKLA
-336 PNTTYKL
+336 PNTTYRL
-343 PANVGDNIHIFGNEG
+343 PSTVGDDIEIIGNEG
-358 AKIEVPAAVAWN
+358 AKIEVPTAVAWHG
-370 DKTAT
+370 KTAT
-375 FHNVKFVYG
+375 FHNVKLVYG
-384 QSDYVGIQHAT
+384 QSNYVGIQHAN
-395 TINYENCEIVGK
+395 TIKYENCEIAGL
-407 MFSYAAN
+407 MFSYAEN

-424 DEVNYNIWTYGSKII
+424 DAVQYNIWTYGSKKI

-450 KAALLYNEGSE
+450 KAALLYSE
-461 TEQIGQTATFDH
+461 SATLAQTATFDN
-473 CTFNASAP
+473 CKFNASAP
-481 VEGKAA
+481 AEGKAA
-487 IEIDSSMKLGV
+487 IEIDSSLGTN
-498 LYDVY
+498 YDVN
-503 INNCVATGFGLGSV
+503 INNCVATGFAPGSV

-525 KKGNWTNLWVDGV
+525 KKGNKTNLWVDGV
-538 QKLAR
+538 QKLRRE

>member
-7 SMFAVAAMLLTTS
+7 SMFAVVAMLLTTS

-56 KAFADGKTATVLKYM
+56 KAFADGKTATKLKYM

-87 QAIINKSA
+87 KTINLST
-95 DVQLSLFTG
+95 DVQLSLITG

-112 AANAEAPYTIDETG
+112 AANAAAPYTIDETG

-145 CRCYEY
+145 CRCYEF

-169 LNVGTKDMDKAVELG
+169 LNVGTKDMDKAVKAG
-184 FKKDNAKT
+184 FKKADAKT
-192 KVVVSGIAN
+192 KVQVSGIAN
-201 ALNLLTGE
+201 TLNLITGE
-209 VSGEAEVTCDL
+209 VSGEAEVTCNL

-238 MDYLLVGKETKSVVD
+238 MDYLLVGKETKTVVD
-253 VKWQITDGTTTVDRA
+253 VEWQITDGTTTVDRT

-289 TADMNVEIDP
+289 TTDMNVEIDP
-299 AFSDADYNDL
+299 AFSDV
-309 IEDAL
+309 
-314 IVANNAEL
+314 IVANNDEL
-322 ATKLATDGAVVKLA
+322 ATELATDGAVVKLA
-336 PNTTYKL
+336 PNTTYRL
-343 PANVGDNIHIFGNEG
+343 PSTVGDDIEIIGNEG
-358 AKIEVPAAVAWN
+358 AKIEVPTAVAWHG
-370 DKTAT
+370 KTAT
-375 FHNVKFVYG
+375 FHNVKLVYR
-384 QSDYVGIQHAT
+384 QDNYVGIQHAK
-395 TINYENCEIVGK
+395 TIKYENCEIAGQ
-407 MFSYAAN
+407 MFSYAEN

-424 DEVNYNIWTYGSKII
+424 DEVNYNIWTYGSKNI

-450 KAALLYNEGSE
+450 KAALLYSE
-461 TEQIGQTATFDH
+461 SATLAQTATFDN

-481 VEGKAA
+481 ATGKAA
-487 IEIDSSMKLGV
+487 IEIDSSLGTN
-498 LYDVY
+498 YDVY
-503 INNCVATGFGLGSV
+503 IKKCAATGFDLGSV

-525 KKGNWTNLWVDGV
+525 KKGHLTNLWVDGV
-538 QKLAR
+538 QKLTRE

>member
-1 MKTKFF
+1 MKTKLF
-7 SMFAVAAMLLTTS
+7 SMFAVVAMLLTTS

-77 NRVTTIPTGE
+77 NRIATIPTGE
-87 QAIINKSA
+87 KAINLST
-95 DVQLSLFTG
+95 DVQLSLITG

-184 FKKDNAKT
+184 FKKADAKT

-201 ALNLLTGE
+201 TLNLLTGE
-209 VSGEAEVTCDL
+209 VSGETDVTCDL

-229 PKEGYEYLS
+229 PKEGYDYLS
-238 MDYLLVGKETKSVVD
+238 MDYLLVGKETKSVVN
-253 VKWQITDGTTTVDRA
+253 VEWQITDGVTTVDRS

-279 TNIYGNLLTA
+279 TNIFGNLLTA
-289 TADMNVEIDP
+289 TTDMNVEIDP
-299 AFSDADYNDL
+299 AFSDV
-309 IEDAL
+309 
-314 IVANNAEL
+314 IVANNDEL
-322 ATKLATDGAVVKLA
+322 ATELATDGAVVKLA
-336 PNTTYKL
+336 PNTTYRL
-343 PANVGDNIHIFGNEG
+343 PSTVGDDIEIIGNEG
-358 AKIEVPAAVAWN
+358 AKIEVPAAVQWHG
-370 DKTAT
+370 KTAT
-375 FHNVKFVYG
+375 FHNVKLVYE
-384 QSDYVGIQHAT
+384 QKNYVGIQHAN
-395 TINYENCEIVGK
+395 TIKYENCEIAGQ
-407 MFSYAAN
+407 MFSYAEN
-414 SEFVSCVFTQ
+414 SEFVGCVFTQ
-424 DEVNYNIWTYGSKII
+424 NEVN
-439 KFTNC
+439 
-444 TFNCKG
+444 
-450 KAALLYNEGSE
+450 
-461 TEQIGQTATFDH
+461 
-473 CTFNASAP
+473 
-481 VEGKAA
+481 
-487 IEIDSSMKLGV
+487 
-498 LYDVY
+498 
-503 INNCVATGFGLGSV
+503 
-517 SGNSLWNQ
+517 
-525 KKGNWTNLWVDGV
+525 
-538 QKLAR
+538 

>member
-1 MKTKFF
+1 MKTKLF
-7 SMFAVAAMLLTTS
+7 SMFAVVAMLLTTS

-77 NRVTTIPTGE
+77 KRVTTIPTGE
-87 QAIINKSA
+87 QAINLSTN
-95 DVQLSLFTG
+95 VQLSLITG

-112 AANAEAPYTIDETG
+112 AANAAAPYTIDETG

-169 LNVGTKDMDKAVELG
+169 LNVGTKDMDKAVKAG
-184 FKKDNAKT
+184 FNKDAAKT

-201 ALNLLTGE
+201 TLNLLTGE
-209 VSGEAEVTCDL
+209 VDGEVDVTCDL

-253 VKWQITDGTTTVDRA
+253 VKWTVTDGTFNSERT

-279 TNIYGNLLTA
+279 TNIFGNLLTSP
-289 TADMNVEIDP
+289 TDFNVEIDP
-299 AFSDADYNDL
+299 AFNEPDYD
-309 IEDAL
+309 
-314 IVANNAEL
+314 VPVP
-322 ATKLATDGAVVKLA
+322 ATEVKDQNQLSEAVKENGAVVKLA

-343 PANVGDNIHIFGNEG
+343 PATVGNNIHIFGNEG
-358 AKIEVPAAVAWN
+358 AKIEVPTAVAWH

-375 FHNVKFVYG
+375 FHNVKLVYE
-384 QSDYVGIQHAT
+384 QKNYVGIQHAN
-395 TINYENCEIVGK
+395 TIKYENCEIAGQ
-407 MFSYAAN
+407 MFSYAEN
-414 SEFVSCVFTQ
+414 SEFVGCVFTQ
-424 DEVNYNIWTYGSKII
+424 NEVNYNIWTYGSKNI

-450 KAALLYNEGSE
+450 KAALLYSE
-461 TEQIGQTATFDH
+461 SATLAQTATFDN

-481 VEGKAA
+481 ATGKAA
-487 IEIDSSMKLGV
+487 IEIDSSLGTN
-498 LYDVY
+498 YDVY
-503 INNCVATGFGLGSV
+503 INNCVATGFAPGSV

-525 KKGNWTNLWVDGV
+525 KFGNKTNLWVDGV
-538 QKLAR
+538 QKLTRE

>member
-1 MKTKFF
+1 MKTKLF

-87 QAIINKSA
+87 QPINLST
-95 DVQLSLFTG
+95 DVQLSLITG

-112 AANAEAPYTIDETG
+112 AANAAAPYTIDETG

-169 LNVGTKDMDKAVELG
+169 LNVGTKDMDKAVKAG
-184 FKKDNAKT
+184 FKKADAKT
-192 KVVVSGIAN
+192 KVQVSGIAN
-201 ALNLLTGE
+201 TLNLITGQ

-253 VKWQITDGTTTVDRA
+253 VKWTVTDGTFNSERT

-279 TNIYGNLLTA
+279 TNIFGNLLTSP
-289 TADMNVEIDP
+289 TDFNVEIDP
-299 AFSDADYNDL
+299 AFNEPDYD
-309 IEDAL
+309 
-314 IVANNAEL
+314 VPVP
-322 ATKLATDGAVVKLA
+322 ATEVKDQNQLSEAVKENGAVVKLA
-336 PNTTYKL
+336 PNTTYSL
-343 PANVGDNIHIFGNEG
+343 PATVGNNIHIFGNEG
-358 AKIEVPAAVAWN
+358 AKIEVPTAVAWHG
-370 DKTAT
+370 KTAT
-375 FHNVKFVYG
+375 FHNVELVYG
-384 QSDYVGIQHAT
+384 QSNYVGILHAK
-395 TINYENCEIVGK
+395 TIKYENCEIAGQ
-407 MFSYAAN
+407 MFSYAEN
-414 SEFVSCVFTQ
+414 SEFVGCVFTQ
-424 DEVNYNIWTYGSKII
+424 NEVNYNIWTYGSKNI

-450 KAALLYNEGSE
+450 KAALLYSE
-461 TEQIGQTATFDH
+461 SATLAQTATFDN
-473 CTFNASAP
+473 CKFNASAKA
-481 VEGKAA
+481 EGKAA
-487 IEIDSSMKLGV
+487 IEIDSSLGTN
-498 LYDVY
+498 YDVY
-503 INNCVATGFGLGSV
+503 INNCVATGFDLGKV

-525 KKGNWTNLWVDGV
+525 KKGSLTNLWVDGV
-538 QKLAR
+538 QKLTRE

>member
-56 KAFADGKTATVLKYM
+56 KAFADGMTATVLKYM

-77 NRVTTIPTGE
+77 NLVIPAAE
-87 QAIINKSA
+87 KAINRST
-95 DVQLSLFTG
+95 DVQLTLITG

-112 AANAEAPYTIDETG
+112 AANAAAPYTIDETG
-126 KVTVNYEGMKTN
+126 KVTVNYAGMKTN

-145 CRCYEY
+145 CRCYEF

-169 LNVGTKDMDKAVELG
+169 LNVGTKDMDKAVKAG
-184 FKKDNAKT
+184 FNKDAAKT

-209 VSGEAEVTCDL
+209 VSGEAEVTCNL

-253 VKWQITDGTTTVDRA
+253 VKWQITDGATTVDRT

-279 TNIYGNLLTA
+279 TNIYGNLLTS
-289 TADMNVEIDP
+289 TTDMNVEIDP
-299 AFSDADYNDL
+299 AFSDADYN
-309 IEDAL
+309 EL
-314 IVANNAEL
+314 IVDDNDEL
-322 ATKLATDGAVVKLA
+322 KKELATDGAVVKLA
-336 PNTTYKL
+336 PNTTYRL

-358 AKIEVPAAVAWN
+358 AKIEVPAAVQWHG
-370 DKTAT
+370 KTAT
-375 FHNVKFVYG
+375 FHNVKLVYG
-384 QSDYVGIQHAT
+384 QSNNVGIQHANT
-395 TINYENCEIVGK
+395 VNYENCEIEGK

-424 DEVNYNIWTYGSKII
+424 NAVDYNIWTYGSQNI

-450 KAALLYNEGSE
+450 KAALLYNEGAVVA
-461 TEQIGQTATFDH
+461 QTATFEN
-473 CTFNASAP
+473 CTFNASAQAA
-481 VEGKAA
+481 GKAA
-487 IEIDSSMKLGV
+487 IEIDSRFTS
-498 LYDVY
+498 YDVN
-503 INNCVATGFGLGSV
+503 INNCVETGFAPGSV

-525 KKGNWTNLWVDGV
+525 KDGNKTNLWVDGD
-538 QKLAR
+538 QKLKR